1 MRTIV
6 GAITFILL
14 PLVIV
19 VVAFQ
24 CAKAYVE
31 DTIR

>member
-14 PLVIV
+14 PLVMV

-31 DTIR
+31 ESIR

>member
-1 MRTIV
+1 MRTVV
-6 GAITFILL
+6 GAITFVLL
-14 PLVIV
+14 PLVMV

-31 DTIR
+31 ESIR

>member
-1 MRTIV
+1 MRPIV
-6 GAITFILL
+6 GAVTFILL
-14 PLVIV
+14 PLVIF

-31 DTIR
+31 ESIR

>member
-1 MRTIV
+1 MRTVV
-6 GAITFILL
+6 GLITFILL
-14 PLVIV
+14 PLVMV

-31 DTIR
+31 ESIK

>member
-6 GAITFILL
+6 GAITFVLL

-31 DTIR
+31 ESIR